1 MGQVQEPLGRVNH
14 GKWLNV
20 GVREWAAAKMLLD
33 QSKVDADGGGKDQMS
48 RFKRD
53 DLGQE
58 EWELAF
64 RHRLTLLVRQQREN
78 WDLWELQD

>member
-1 MGQVQEPLGRVNH
+1 MAEC
-14 GKWLNV
+14 

-33 QSKVDADGGGKDQMS
+33 QSKVDAGGGGKDRMN

-64 RHRLTLLVRQQREN
+64 RHSETGQQREN

>member
-33 QSKVDADGGGKDQMS
+33 QSKVDAGGGGKDRMD
-48 RFKRD
+48 RFIWVRKNGSLLFARVRLATERE
-53 DLGQE
+53 LGFMGAPG
-58 EWELAF
+58 LGRSIA
-64 RHRLTLLVRQQREN
+64 
-78 WDLWELQD
+78 